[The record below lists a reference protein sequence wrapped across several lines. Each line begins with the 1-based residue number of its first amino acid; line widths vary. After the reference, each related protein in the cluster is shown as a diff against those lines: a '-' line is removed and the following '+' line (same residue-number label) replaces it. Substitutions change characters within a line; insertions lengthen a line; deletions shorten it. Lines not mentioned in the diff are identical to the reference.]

1 MDNTILHKIQKLCAN
16 ENITITELER
26 RLGFSVSSIRK
37 WDKGDPSLG
46 KAVAIADYFNVSLDY
61 LAGRSK
67 VKSTVENV
75 LSDKE
80 MIKIQRLRTNL
91 SKRDNQKM
99 IDMMK
104 IQFAEDFP
112 DEDL

>member
-1 MDNTILHKIQKLCAN
+1 MDDNILHKVQKLCSG
-16 ENITITELER
+16 ENITVTELER
-26 RLGFSVSSIRK
+26 ILGFSISSIRK
-37 WDKGDPSLG
+37 WGKGDPAIS
-46 KAVAIADYFNVSLDY
+46 KVVAIADYFNVSLDY
-61 LAGRSK
+61 LTGRSK

-80 MIKIQRLRTNL
+80 MLKIQRLRTSL

-112 DEDL
+112 EEDI

>member
-1 MDNTILHKIQKLCAN
+1 MDNNILHTVQKLCAK

-26 RLGFSVSSIRK
+26 NLCFSVSSIRK
-37 WDKGDPSLG
+37 WDKGDPAIS
-46 KAVAIADYFNVSLDY
+46 KVVAIADYFNVSLDY
-61 LAGRSK
+61 ITGRSK

-75 LSDKE
+75 LADKE

-91 SKRDNQKM
+91 STRDNQKM